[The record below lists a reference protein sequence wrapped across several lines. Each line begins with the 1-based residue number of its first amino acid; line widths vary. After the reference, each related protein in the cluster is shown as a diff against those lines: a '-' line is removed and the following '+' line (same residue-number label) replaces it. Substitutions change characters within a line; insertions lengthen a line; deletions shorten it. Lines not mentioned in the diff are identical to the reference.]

1 MKSLN
6 YLIDYIL
13 YQTYKITLNISL
25 KNRRIRIRIYI
36 NKIENRITFS
46 IKTEYCL
53 ELLTLETMKSLRS
66 TKCKITM
73 DKNGENVPHLE
84 INEVVFVHCNNV
96 NNDCQQDS
104 RALYTFVPN
113 KSFGQLLDISS
124 QTLLIQIVH
133 ILKYGLRNSKL
144 PEIEDKINKTV
155 VFNGSVKYKKFYAF
169 RFNQEIEHL

>member
-13 YQTYKITLNISL
+13 YQAFKITLNISL
-25 KNRRIRIRIYI
+25 KNIRIRIYI
-36 NKIENRITFS
+36 NKIENRITFR

-66 TKCKITM
+66 TECKITM
-73 DKNGENVPHLE
+73 DKNGENVLHLG

-104 RALYTFVPN
+104 RALYTFAPN

-144 PEIEDKINKTV
+144 LEIEDKVNKTV
-155 VFNGSVKYKKFYAF
+155 VFNGSVKYKKFCAF
-169 RFNQEIEHL
+169 RFN